1 MHYGEPNALS
11 LLRELVRARGN
22 TKRSLAIRDVS
33 RSCDLSDHQKL
44 CRAFYRTG
52 TPTTGLSACTGCP
65 LMSSPGPALQ
75 MRQYFSHDSY
85 LASSTFCGYRY
96 LLIDLTDP
104 DAAIIS
110 SPILERFTQEF
121 GESAV
126 QTAMSQYLQKD
137 PNPL

>member
-11 LLRELVRARGN
+11 LLRELIRARGN

-33 RSCDLSDHQKL
+33 RSCSMSGHNPI
-44 CRAFYRTG
+44 CRAYYS
-52 TPTTGLSACTGCP
+52 TGLAGCSSCP
-65 LMSSPGPALQ
+65 LAVIPSPTERMA
-75 MRQYFSHDSY
+75 QYFSRDSY

-96 LLIDLTDP
+96 LLINLTDP

-110 SPILERFTQEF
+110 HPILERFTQEF

-126 QTAMSQYLQKD
+126 QMALSRHVQEKE